1 MLRSYDGAQMLA
13 FLVLL
18 GSGLSGYALAPVLS
32 WPVAALG
39 LMSVTMAR
47 HYVLIRRGVEAG
59 LEDPVRDAL
68 VRSSFNALVAT
79 GGCYWIG
86 VAVRSASLW

>member
-1 MLRSYDGAQMLA
+1 MLP
-13 FLVLL
+13 FLILL
-18 GSGLSGYALAPVLS
+18 GAALCGYVLAPIYC

-39 LMSVTMAR
+39 LMSASWTK

-59 LEDPVRDAL
+59 LDDAVGEAL
-68 VRSSFNALVAT
+68 LRSSFNALVVT

-86 VAVRSASLW
+86 IAVRSASSW